1 MMSGLLKNILTK
13 SNPHPKKPN
22 PFPSFLLHNHFCT
35 QQPPTENSVDPFL
48 QSLNPNAEGGFVYAK
63 LFQIGKYTTKN
74 DVIHLLEGSHLSPH
88 DIRVSY
94 APNFKPE
101 GMALQFCNRSAFDN
115 AIKANSRKGRLCRLE
130 LADRRLWDSVE
141 YYDGKTADYVCE
153 DQFQE
158 VEDVRLVLLQ
168 GLPRNALPEDIE
180 RFLCGC
186 DFNSSSLHIFLRQ
199 SFPDPV
205 RMALVQF
212 PSEIEAMNAVIV
224 KNRSFCLNNQILMR
238 VLQLCVSLNPITEA
252 ISGRLFL

>member
-1 MMSGLLKNILTK
+1 
-13 SNPHPKKPN
+13 
-22 PFPSFLLHNHFCT
+22 
-35 QQPPTENSVDPFL
+35 
-48 QSLNPNAEGGFVYAK
+48 
-63 LFQIGKYTTKN
+63 
-74 DVIHLLEGSHLSPH
+74 
-88 DIRVSY
+88 
-94 APNFKPE
+94 
-101 GMALQFCNRSAFDN
+101 MALQFCVGPAFDN

-130 LADRRLWDSVE
+130 LDRRLWDSVE
-141 YYDGKTADYVCE
+141 YYDGKTADY
-153 DQFQE
+153 
-158 VEDVRLVLLQ
+158 DVRINFRRWKMLDWFSLKELKRDEVQAGMMWIVAVRNGARLHEFVGDIILHTIKGGDEANECYLAMCHLKLTVPDHLFCLYQVLLQ

-238 VLQLCVSLNPITEA
+238 VLQ
-252 ISGRLFL
+252 